1 MNLQRQ
7 QGLGMVS
14 MLGVLIAFGFIS
26 YFIMQMGVETKKA
39 TIYAKSKNFY
49 SQLDVIKEA
58 LLAYQIDKITQ
69 GNVDPIIFAPNWAAL
84 VPHYLPNCSTANSND
99 GKCRKAE
106 HTLWGATM
114 ELTRVTLPLPT
125 GFRGLNQ
132 IVIPLPPMTA
142 AFKFEHDTHVATLLK
157 LPFAHYDSAANTITW
172 QVRKVGEELQHDGLV
187 KRSGDNST
195 LTGDWDIG
203 GKFSI
208 TNAKDIT
215 VRNSDGTHRR
225 LGSGV
230 VQVSTVTHN
239 SRIKKHSCPDGLIPR
254 ISTAFKGVFSG
265 PEGGE
270 NSTQSISEMRSYFT
284 PTGKYWNIGLD
295 YYANIGYKQ
304 VLKHD
309 GEVEVSQLCSIK

>member
-142 AFKFEHDTHVATLLK
+142 AFKFEHDVHVATLLK
-157 LPFAHYDSAANTITW
+157 LPFAHYDSAANTVTW
-172 QVRKVGEELQHDGLV
+172 QVRQVGEELQHNGLV
-187 KRSGDNST
+187 RRSGDNSK
-195 LTGDWDIG
+195 LTGDWDVG
-203 GKFSI
+203 GNFAI
-208 TNAKDIT
+208 TNAKDVM
-215 VRNSDGTHRR
+215 VRNSDGSQRSLSVGIPPVIAKH
-225 LGSGV
+225 G
-230 VQVSTVTHN
+230 Q
-239 SRIKKHSCPDGLIPR
+239 RIDKPACPTGLKPTITTS
-254 ISTAFKGVFSG
+254 IKGVFNETTSDIAFTNVG
-265 PEGGE
+265 
-270 NSTQSISEMRSYFT
+270 SQRSYT
-284 PTGKYWNIGLD
+284 VNRRGYWIVMLD
-295 YYANIGYKQ
+295 YWAEVQNMTT
-304 VLKHD
+304 LLHD
-309 GEVEVSQLCSIK
+309 GEVNVQLTCQP